1 MVRKKEIIIQK
12 ASGEHEA
19 FSAAKL
25 KRSLT
30 RSGASSAAADD
41 VVNQIEAQLEEGM
54 TTKAIYNLAFSLL
67 RKTDRPTASRYNLKR
82 AIMELGPSGY
92 PFEEFVGALLREQGY
107 DVEVGKLVAGKC
119 VDHEVDVVATK
130 GKEHFLI
137 ECKFHNRPGLRS
149 NVKIPLYV
157 KARFDDIVAEEKHS
171 KEHFDGCWIV
181 TNTKFT
187 SEAVKYGTCAGL
199 KVIGWSHPKNEG
211 IESIIDRL
219 GLHPIT
225 CLTTLSKQHKRALI
239 HEGTVLCRDANAKVL
254 RKLGIPDNK
263 IARIMA
269 ECTGVCEA
277 LGKK

>member
-1 MVRKKEIIIQK
+1 MGRKKEIIIEK

-19 FSAAKL
+19 FSANKL

-30 RSGASSAAADD
+30 RSGASAADANRI
-41 VVNQIEAQLEEGM
+41 VELVEAQLQPGM
-54 TTKAIYNLAFSLL
+54 TTKVIYNLAFSFL
-67 RKTDRPTASRYNLKR
+67 RKTDRPTAARYDLKR
-82 AIMELGPSGY
+82 AIMELGPSGF
-92 PFEEFVGALLREQGY
+92 PFEDFVGELLREQGY
-107 DVEVGKLVAGKC
+107 DVEVGKLVEGKC

-137 ECKFHNRPGLRS
+137 ECKFHNRPGLKS

-157 KARFDDIVAEEKHS
+157 KARFDDIFAAEKHS
-171 KEHFDGCWIV
+171 KEHFDGCWVV

-199 KVIGWSHPKNEG
+199 KVLGWSHPKNEG
-211 IESIIDRL
+211 IEAMIDRL

-225 CLTTLSKQHKRALI
+225 CLTTLSKQQKRKLI
-239 HEGTVLCRDANAKVL
+239 HEGVVLCRDANKRNL
-254 RKLGIPDNK
+254 RKIGLPDNK
-263 IARIMA
+263 ILRVMD

-277 LGKK
+277 LGK